1 MTKHRA
7 YDDPHH
13 SDPEPEANATE
24 PGPDQGEQK
33 PYADLDRDPPAN
45 KEPDPIAAALAT
57 IDAKIIASLGGGP
70 PGSGIAALLGTCAAQ
85 LMGVAR

>member
-13 SDPEPEANATE
+13 SDPEPDATE
-24 PGPDQGEQK
+24 PGPDQGEQT
-33 PYADLDRDPPAN
+33 PLADPPQTESDA
-45 KEPDPIAAALAT
+45 IADVLKA